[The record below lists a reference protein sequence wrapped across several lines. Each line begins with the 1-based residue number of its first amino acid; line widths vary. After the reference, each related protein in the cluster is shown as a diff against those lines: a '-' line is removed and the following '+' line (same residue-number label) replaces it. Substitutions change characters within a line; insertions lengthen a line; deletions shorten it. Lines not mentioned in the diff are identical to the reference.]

1 MEQPSIFGEQFATAF
16 QVRRRRMLPV
26 FLKVYIWIGF
36 LILLGCLIALLFSIG
51 SDLLKHHHYKRR
63 DSGWLVVVELSVGL
77 GLITIFFTAVAA
89 LWFEAKWAIRYNW
102 ALGAILL
109 AIFLFVIGI
118 SFDDWTGTDLTELSL
133 PLVVAIP
140 YYVMLYKIQY
150 RWEHIAISKKE
161 ALTATPMK

>member
-1 MEQPSIFGEQFATAF
+1 MEEPSIFHEPFF
-16 QVRRRRMLPV
+16 PVRRRSLLPV
-26 FLKVYIWIGF
+26 FLKIYIWVGMV
-36 LILLGCLIALLFSIG
+36 LSGILF
-51 SDLLKHHHYKRR
+51 
-63 DSGWLVVVELSVGL
+63 
-77 GLITIFFTAVAA
+77 
-89 LWFEAKWAIRYNW
+89 
-102 ALGAILL
+102 LL

-150 RWEHIAISKKE
+150 RWEHIAVSKKE